1 VSQFGFY
8 LNILAV
14 GFAVS
19 GVVSSFYQLVTS
31 ERADF
36 LPFSKSPSAVLLAI
50 LLSMF
55 AGPFIIANK
64 VWTGLVS
71 REARA
76 PLIAVLVLICGLWS
90 FYSGVAILYFA
101 FVIV

>member
-1 VSQFGFY
+1 VSQIGFY

-31 ERADF
+31 EHPEF
-36 LPFSKSPSAVLLAI
+36 LPFSKSPGAVMATI
-50 LLSMF
+50 MLSMF
-55 AGPFIIANK
+55 AGPFIIARK
-64 VWTGLVS
+64 AWAGLVN
-71 REARA
+71 RETQA
-76 PLIAVLVLICGLWS
+76 PLILLLLAICGLWS
-90 FYSGVAILYFA
+90 FYSGVAVLYFA